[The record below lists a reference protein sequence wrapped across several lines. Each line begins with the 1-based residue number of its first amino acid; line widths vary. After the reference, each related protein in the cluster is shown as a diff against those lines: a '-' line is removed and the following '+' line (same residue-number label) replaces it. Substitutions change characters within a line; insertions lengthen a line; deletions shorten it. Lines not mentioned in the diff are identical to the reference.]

1 MTSAQLP
8 PPARRTLTLTG
19 PGGTTELSV
28 AEWPGP
34 DARPPLVCIPGF
46 TRNSR
51 DFEEL
56 ARTFA
61 GRRRLVCPDLA
72 GRGESSR
79 LADPGGYTMATY
91 LAHLLG
97 LCEAL
102 DLRDVSVLG
111 VSMGGLLA
119 MALAADPALRVRE
132 LVVVDVGPSVPATA
146 LDLLDLYLQTEH
158 SFADFES
165 LLTHVKRYFAACA
178 LDSELAWRWFALR
191 GARRRGDGSYVP
203 DYDPAIRIA
212 FRADLR
218 GMAGAW
224 PIYDRITARTLVLR
238 GAQSH
243 VLPADVAAEMTRRGP
258 RAELMLFEGT
268 GHWPALVKPA
278 ETTAV
283 ATFLDGTWSEHAVHG
298 IRP

>member
-1 MTSAQLP
+1 V
-8 PPARRTLTLTG
+8 
-19 PGGTTELSV
+19 ELSV

-34 DARPPLVCIPGF
+34 DDLPPLVCIPGF

-56 ARTFA
+56 ARSLA
-61 GRRRLVCPDLA
+61 GRRRLICPDLV

-79 LADPGGYTMATY
+79 LADARGYVMATY
-91 LAHLLG
+91 LAHLHA
-97 LCEAL
+97 LCQMFGRRE
-102 DLRDVSVLG
+102 VSVLG

-158 SFADFES
+158 RFADFDA
-165 LLTHVKRYFAACA
+165 LLAHVKRYFAACA

-191 GARRRGDGSYVP
+191 GARKRDDGSYVP
-203 DYDPAIRIA
+203 DYDPAIRTA

-218 GMAGAW
+218 GMAAAW
-224 PIYDRITARTLVLR
+224 PVYDRITARTLVLR
-238 GAQSH
+238 GEQSH

-258 RAELMLFEGT
+258 RATLALFAGT
-268 GHWPALVKPA
+268 GHWPALVKPG
-278 ETTAV
+278 ETATV
-283 ATFLDGTWSEHAVHG
+283 AAFLDG
-298 IRP
+298 R